1 VSEPCDSAGMR
12 ARDLGVT
19 SLFFLSGTSGLVF
32 EVVWLRYL
40 TLVVGHTTFAAS
52 VVVSGFLGGLALGSY
67 VFGRWAGRVSRPLR
81 AYAGLELATGLSA
94 LVFTWL
100 LRDASRLAALLGA
113 PGGGPLPVRVLLAV
127 ALVAPPAFV
136 MGGTLPLLTR
146 FVARELPEVGRRF
159 GLLYGVNTLGAATGA
174 ALAGIWVIGAYGVWR
189 AAAAAAAVNL
199 LVAAVSFAVSHSVER
214 ALPEA
219 EAGEATAT
227 EDAKTDATDATDAT
241 EPPPLDRAGRLFVVA
256 FAVAGFTSIGYEVL
270 WFRVIGMF
278 VHSTSYAFSMSLVA
292 FLLGLVLGSL
302 LYSTRLA
309 GRYRDVDIFATAQL
323 LLAFLGLLS
332 MVLLG
337 HSGALGE
344 GLRALLPGE
353 GTHIARMLLHAAIV
367 MLVPSTVI
375 GVVFPC
381 VVQLT
386 TTHLRAAGRTV
397 GLLYSVNTLGGI
409 AGSFVVGF
417 VAIPLVGTQWSFV
430 AMAAANAAVAAL
442 LVRSDPGAET
452 RVRARTYV
460 AALALAPLSLLA
472 VPPGWLV
479 GQWLRG
485 TPGTPLDVKEG
496 RDGVVA
502 VLSHSY
508 EEDCRG
514 KPDCPAEC
522 AAKPWSFRQLKFG
535 SVSYATTSVLGR
547 RYMTTLANLPM
558 LSHPAPK
565 DALLVC
571 FGTGTTAGTFAGYAE
586 LGSLTIVDVSP
597 EVFAAA
603 PYFESENHGVLRD
616 PRTKVVLDDG
626 RHFLAAHPEARFDV
640 ISFEPPPPISAG
652 TVSLYTRELYAL
664 MAARLRPGGLVTQ
677 WIPMQEQSDTQNR
690 MLVRS
695 MLETFADVSLWM
707 PSMNEAV
714 LLASSEPV
722 ALDLARW
729 RARWEE
735 PRVRETLARSG
746 FSGPAALLGTFVADR
761 AALERYAAGH
771 AAVTDDLPVVE
782 YPLQRRVPAFDVATL
797 YADHASPLDH
807 AVSVRDEERARLPAE
822 RAASEKM
829 ALAAREHFAGR
840 RAAATAL
847 VGEAEALAGP
857 TAYTELFGHSLYP
870 CVLRAER

>member
-1 VSEPCDSAGMR
+1 MR

-19 SLFFLSGTSGLVF
+19 LLFFLSGTSGLVF

-67 VFGRWAGRVSRPLR
+67 VFGRLASRASRPLR
-81 AYAGLELATGLSA
+81 AYAALELATGLSA
-94 LVFTWL
+94 LVFTLL
-100 LRDASRLAALLGA
+100 LRDAARLAAALGV
-113 PGGGPLPVRVLLAV
+113 PGGGPLAVRVLLAI

-159 GLLYGVNTLGAATGA
+159 GLLYGVNTLGAAAGA
-174 ALAGIWVIGAYGVWR
+174 ALAGVWVIGAYGVWR
-189 AAAAAAAVNL
+189 AAAAAAGVNL
-199 LVAAVSFAVSHSVER
+199 LVAAVSFALSRAVER
-214 ALPEA
+214 RAPEPDGAPETA
-219 EAGEATAT
+219 EDPTQT
-227 EDAKTDATDATDAT
+227 AKTDA
-241 EPPPLDRAGRLFVVA
+241 PPLDRAGRLLVAA

-309 GRYRDVDIFATAQL
+309 GRYRDLDIFATAQL

-430 AMAAANAAVAAL
+430 AMAAANAVVAAL
-442 LVRSDPGAET
+442 LVRSDAGTEA

-460 AALALAPLSLLA
+460 ASLALVPLSLLA

-508 EEDCRG
+508 EEDCKG

-558 LSHPAPK
+558 LTHPAPR

-571 FGTGTTAGTFAGYAE
+571 FGTGTTAGTFAGYSE

-603 PYFESENHGVLRD
+603 PYFESENHGVLQD
-616 PRTKVVLDDG
+616 PRTKTALDDG

-695 MLETFADVSLWM
+695 MLDAFTDVSLWM

-714 LLASSEPV
+714 LLASSGPV
-722 ALDLARW
+722 TLDLARW

-746 FSGPAALLGTFVADR
+746 FAGPAALLGTFVADR
-761 AALERYAAGH
+761 AALDRYAAGH

-782 YPLQRRVPAFDVATL
+782 YPLQRRTPAFDVATL

-807 AVSVRDEERARLPAE
+807 AVSVRDDERARLPAE

-847 VGEAEALAGP
+847 VREAEALAGP

>member
-1 VSEPCDSAGMR
+1 MR
-12 ARDLGVT
+12 SRDLGVIL
-19 SLFFLSGTSGLVF
+19 LFFLSGTSGLVF

-52 VVVSGFLGGLALGSY
+52 IVVSGFLGGLALGSF
-67 VFGRWAGRVSRPLR
+67 VFGRMAIRVTRPLR
-81 AYAGLELATGLSA
+81 AYAALELATGLSA
-94 LVFTWL
+94 LVFTAL
-100 LRDASRLAALLGA
+100 LRDASRLTAALGV
-113 PGGGPLPVRVLLAV
+113 PGGGPLAVRVLLAI

-146 FVARELPEVGRRF
+146 FVARELPSVGRRF
-159 GLLYGVNTLGAATGA
+159 GLLYGVNTLGAAVGA
-174 ALAGIWVIGAYGVWR
+174 ALAGTWVIGAYGVWR
-189 AAAAAAAVNL
+189 TAAAAAGMNL
-199 LVAAVSFAVSHSVER
+199 VVAAVSFALSRVVER
-214 ALPEA
+214 A
-219 EAGEATAT
+219 GG
-227 EDAKTDATDATDAT
+227 DAAPAQASASGSAPSESA
-241 EPPPLDRAGRLFVVA
+241 EPPSKLPARELDAPLGRTERLLVAA
-256 FAVAGFTSIGYEVL
+256 FAIAGFTSIGYEVL

-309 GRYRDVDIFATAQL
+309 GRYRDLDIFATAQL
-323 LLAFLGLLS
+323 LLAFLGILS

-337 HSGALGE
+337 LSSTLGE
-344 GLRALLPGE
+344 GLRTLLPGE

-367 MLVPSTVI
+367 MLIPSTVI

-386 TTHLRAAGRTV
+386 TTHLRTAGRTV
-397 GLLYSVNTLGGI
+397 GMLYSLNTLGGI

-430 AMAAANAAVAAL
+430 AMSAANAAMAVL
-442 LVRSDPGAET
+442 LVRADAGAE
-452 RVRARTYV
+452 RRAFLRTHI
-460 AALALAPLSLLA
+460 AAAFLLPLSLIA

-485 TPGTPLDVKEG
+485 TPGTPLRVTEG
-496 RDGVVA
+496 RDGIVA

-508 EEDCRG
+508 EDDCKGR
-514 KPDCPAEC
+514 PDCPAEC
-522 AAKPWSFRQLKFG
+522 AERPWSYRQLKFG

-558 LSHPAPK
+558 LSHPAPR

-571 FGTGTTAGTFAGYAE
+571 FGTGTTAGTFVGYPE

-597 EVFAAA
+597 EVFDTA
-603 PYFESENHGVLRD
+603 PYFDSENHAVLND
-616 PRTKVVLDDG
+616 PRTKVVTDDG
-626 RHFLAAHPEARFDV
+626 RHFLEAHPDARFDV

-664 MAARLRPGGLVTQ
+664 VSARLRPGGLATQ
-677 WIPMQEQSDTQNR
+677 WIPLQEQSDTQNR

-695 MLETFADVSLWM
+695 LLDVFTDVSLWL

-714 LLASSEPV
+714 LLASNEPV
-722 ALDLARW
+722 TLDLARW
-729 RARWEE
+729 RARWAT
-735 PRVRETLARSG
+735 PRVHDTLARSG
-746 FSGPAALLGTFVADR
+746 FADPASLLGTFVADR
-761 AALERYAAGH
+761 AALERYAAGF

-782 YPLQRRVPAFDVATL
+782 YPLQRRDKPFDVESL
-797 YADHASPLDH
+797 YTFHANPLDR
-807 AVSVRDEERARLPAE
+807 AVSVRDEERSRLPAE
-822 RAASEKM
+822 RAASHRL

-840 RAAATAL
+840 RDAATAL
-847 VGEAEALAGP
+847 VREAEGLAGP
-857 TAYTELFGHSLYP
+857 NAYTELFGHSLYP
-870 CVLRAER
+870 CVLRAEK

>member
-1 VSEPCDSAGMR
+1 MR

-19 SLFFLSGTSGLVF
+19 LLFFLSGTSGLVF

-67 VFGRWAGRVSRPLR
+67 VFGRLAGRVSRPLR
-81 AYAGLELATGLSA
+81 AYAALELATGLSA
-94 LVFTWL
+94 LVFTLL
-100 LRDASRLAALLGA
+100 LRDASRLAAVLGV
-113 PGGGPLPVRVLLAV
+113 PGGGPLAVRVLLAI

-159 GLLYGVNTLGAATGA
+159 GLLYGVNTLGAAAGA
-174 ALAGIWVIGAYGVWR
+174 ALAGVWVIGAYGVWR
-189 AAAAAAAVNL
+189 AAAAAAGVNL
-199 LVAAVSFAVSHSVER
+199 LVAAVSFALSRAVER
-214 ALPEA
+214 QAPEPDGAPETA
-219 EAGEATAT
+219 EDPT
-227 EDAKTDATDATDAT
+227 ETAKTDA
-241 EPPPLDRAGRLFVVA
+241 PPLDRAGRLLVAA

-292 FLLGLVLGSL
+292 FLLGLVLGAL

-309 GRYRDVDIFATAQL
+309 GRYRDLDIFATAQL

-417 VAIPLVGTQWSFV
+417 VAIPLAGTQWSFV
-430 AMAAANAAVAAL
+430 AMAAANAVVAAL
-442 LVRSDPGAET
+442 LVRSDAGTEA
-452 RVRARTYV
+452 RVKARTYV
-460 AALALAPLSLLA
+460 ASLALVPLSLLA

-508 EEDCRG
+508 EEDCKG

-558 LSHPAPK
+558 LTHPAPR

-571 FGTGTTAGTFAGYAE
+571 FGTGTTAGTFAGYSE

-603 PYFESENHGVLRD
+603 PYFESENHGVLQD
-616 PRTKVVLDDG
+616 PRTKTALDDG

-695 MLETFADVSLWM
+695 MLDAFTDVSLWM

-722 ALDLARW
+722 TLDLARW

-735 PRVRETLARSG
+735 PRVRDTLARSG

-761 AALERYAAGH
+761 AALDRYAAGH

-782 YPLQRRVPAFDVATL
+782 YPLQRRTPAFDVATL

-807 AVSVRDEERARLPAE
+807 AVSVRDDERARLPAE
-822 RAASEKM
+822 RAASERM

-840 RAAATAL
+840 RGAATAL
-847 VGEAEALAGP
+847 VREAEALAGP